1 MMSPRL
7 SRSALC
13 TFLLALGAGLAP
25 LVSPAAAEPERYSWE
40 VPNTAILGVE
50 ELEESTHAET
60 FGALQYMSD
69 PIQPFNRFSL
79 RITKPLIDW
88 VLVPVGKGFRF
99 LVPVPV
105 RQSLDRFSYNFTY
118 PGRLV
123 SLLLQGELRKSGLET
138 AHFVTNTTLG
148 IAGLFDPAS
157 GYGIPTHADD
167 VGKAFARWGIGPGFY
182 VFLPLL
188 GPSSA
193 RDSVGRIFDTALNPL
208 VWVPVPGI
216 AAFFN
221 VNSFTFRIDG
231 YETLS
236 AAFPDLYLPVRALWS
251 IQRQIKIEDYEIPEE
266 AYATADP
273 EPSLGALLFEP
284 DDPNFVRRAEE
295 RSVEIPTTGA
305 DLPYSVWL
313 QDHPAPLVFLVPGIG
328 AHRLTNIAVALAE
341 KVFERG
347 YSVAVVSSP
356 FHPEFIARALS
367 ADYPGYTPSDA
378 EDVYTALS
386 QIWNDLRDEHGDR
399 VPSARLMGYSLGGI
413 ETLFIAAEQ
422 ENRSP
427 DDLHFESFVA
437 INPPVDLGYA
447 GRRFD
452 AYFDAPL
459 QWPPA
464 DRAPR
469 IRELVMKAFIVMME
483 GLRADGVLPFDRQES
498 EFVVGFSGRMTLADT
513 LMAIRRRGA
522 AGLAQVASEDGRGDA
537 LLASVLQSS
546 FERYFYELAFPYFAE
561 RIDNGADADSLVRAA
576 GLRSLADAL
585 RGKPTVHVVTNA
597 DDFILGDRGLAWLR
611 EHLGDRVTVFP
622 GGGHMGNIFMPEVH
636 AAILAALGEPP
647 AVRTAATDKAPG
659 TVKGKTVTDTP
670 GPTPSVPLAAGEVLG
685 LQLYPGA
692 TL

>member
-1 MMSPRL
+1 V
-7 SRSALC
+7 
-13 TFLLALGAGLAP
+13 LAIGAELGA
-25 LVSPAAAEPERYSWE
+25 PASAAGAETDRYSLE
-40 VPNTAILGVE
+40 VPNAAILGVE

-88 VLVPVGKGFRF
+88 VLVPVGKGYRF
-99 LVPVPV
+99 LVPVPA
-105 RQSLDRFSYNFTY
+105 RRALDRFSYNITY

-138 AHFVTNTTLG
+138 AHFATNTTLG

-221 VNSFTFRIDG
+221 VNSFSFRIDG

-251 IQRQIKIEDYEIPEE
+251 IQRQIKIEDYAIPEE

-284 DDPNFVRRAEE
+284 NDPNFVRRAEE

-305 DLPYSVWL
+305 DLPYSLWL
-313 QDHPAPLVFLVPGIG
+313 QADAAPLVFLVPGIG
-328 AHRLTNIAVALAE
+328 AHRLTSIAVALAE
-341 KVFERG
+341 KVFEPG
-347 YSVAVVSSP
+347 FSVAVISSP
-356 FHPEFIARALS
+356 FHPEFITGALS
-367 ADYPGYTPSDA
+367 ADYAGYTPSDA
-378 EDVYTALS
+378 EDVYAALS
-386 QIWNDLRDEHGDR
+386 QIWDDLRDEHGED
-399 VPSARLMGYSLGGI
+399 VASARLLGYSLGGI
-413 ETLFIAAEQ
+413 QALVIAAGQ
-422 ENRSP
+422 ESRGA
-427 DDLHFESFVA
+427 DELRFESVVA

-459 QWPPA
+459 QWPSEE
-464 DRAPR
+464 RAQR
-469 IRELVMKAFIVMME
+469 IRELVMKAFLVITE
-483 GLRADGVLPFDRQES
+483 GMRDDGRLPFDRQES
-498 EFVVGFSGRMTLADT
+498 EFMVGFSGRMTLADA
-513 LMAIRRRGA
+513 LAAIQRRGA
-522 AGLAQVASEDGRGDA
+522 QGLESVVPADGRENA
-537 LLASVLQSS
+537 LLESILQSS
-546 FERYFYELAFPYFAE
+546 FERYFFDLAFPYFAA
-561 RIDNGADADSLVRAA
+561 RMDDGADPEFLARAA
-576 GLRSLADAL
+576 GLRPHADAL
-585 RGKPTVHVVTNA
+585 RRQATVHVVTNA
-597 DDFILGDRGLAWLR
+597 DDFILGDAGLTWLR
-611 EHLGDRVTVFP
+611 RHLGDRATVFP

-636 AAILAALGEPP
+636 TAILAALGDAPAAARAAP
-647 AVRTAATDKAPG
+647 GADAAGPSSSLAVAAGAVRAVEPHPAGAP
-659 TVKGKTVTDTP
+659 
-670 GPTPSVPLAAGEVLG
+670 
-685 LQLYPGA
+685 
-692 TL
+692 